1 MVSPFPTWKGALPA
15 TEYEEMS
22 ERLEDIE
29 HRMFGTD
36 DAVKR
41 IAGVGS
47 TLGFADLGQFTAQPP
62 PRA

>member
-1 MVSPFPTWKGALPA
+1 
-15 TEYEEMS
+15 MS

-29 HRMFGTD
+29 HRIFGTD

-41 IAGVGS
+41 IAGVES